1 MKLTPTLVLATAGLF
16 AALAG
21 VGQAAQVASPRS
33 KVVSATVTVAPGQ
46 KGSVSANCPRGFHA
60 TGGGFKTD
68 NVGANDSYPSVSQGG
83 ANGWTLTTHSPKAP
97 KGGTASAGT
106 ATVYALCST

>member
-1 MKLTPTLVLATAGLF
+1 MKLTPTLVLATAALF

-21 VGQAAQVASPRS
+21 VGQAGQQSSSS

-46 KGSVSANCPRGFHA
+46 KGTLSANCPRGFHA

-68 NVGANDSYPSVSQGG
+68 NVGANDSYPSVSQG
-83 ANGWTLTTHSPKAP
+83 AAKGWTLTTHSPKVP
-97 KGGTASAGT
+97 KGGTASSGT
-106 ATVYALCST
+106 ATVYAVCST